1 MWFLV
6 NVNKFLDTFAKEI
19 LNGNLDF
26 LYNVVF

>member
-6 NVNKFLDTFAKEI
+6 NVNKFLDTFTKEI

-26 LYNVVF
+26 LYNVIF